1 MRHLVTSVSLVLLG
15 AGALFADKADSFF
28 DGSAVR
34 EIRLT
39 FDDANWYQTLYQA
52 HSSNSED
59 PYFPARFQCGDVVIE
74 KIGARFK
81 GNASFRRS
89 SSVKKSFKL
98 DFKAYDG
105 TAKFLGLKKLNL
117 NNGDLQPDFM
127 REKLFLDLASQYI
140 AASRVAH
147 VRLYVNDALYGLYLA
162 VEQPDKTMME
172 SRFGDS
178 EDGNLYE
185 AGESNATM
193 SYLGTDAGAYQKV
206 YELKTNET
214 ANDYSGLINFLD
226 ILNNTAAADLPAKL
240 EPVCDVENMLYGIA
254 LDILFV
260 NLDSYVGSGSEY
272 YLYQRSDTGQF
283 VRVHWDLNESFGTTG
298 DGSPS
303 VASPVKLDPF
313 YMPTT
318 TTTGGGAGGRGG
330 MPGGTTAGATSARPL
345 MEKLWAVDSYKRLY
359 LQMLARMLR
368 EGFNSTAMEA
378 RIKTIADLI
387 RTDVYADPNKLYTST
402 DFENSLTS
410 SVRAGQITLQG
421 LTPFVSDRYTYL
433 RSTLDTYA
441 QPSDIRLNEVM
452 SLNSGAST
460 DETGEAD
467 PWVEIHNLGPGTVN
481 LSGLYL
487 TDDTSNPTK
496 WALPSRKLADGE
508 FLVLWMDGETGEGE
522 THSSLSLSSAGG
534 KLYLYNGAGGVNAL
548 LDSVEYPELS
558 ASKSY
563 MRSGI
568 AGTKWAKTDAPTPG
582 AVNVKE

>member
-1 MRHLVTSVSLVLLG
+1 MLL
-15 AGALFADKADSFF
+15 ADKADSFF
-28 DGSAVR
+28 DGTAVR

-98 DFKAYDG
+98 DFNAYDD
-105 TAKFLGLKKLNL
+105 TAKFVGLKKLNL

-147 VRLYVNDALYGLYLA
+147 VRLYVNDVLWGLYVA

-193 SYLGTDAGAYQKV
+193 SYLGADAGAYQQV

-214 ANDYSGLINFLD
+214 ANDYSGLISFLD
-226 ILNNTAAADLPAKL
+226 ILNNTATADLPAKL
-240 EPVCDVENMLYGIA
+240 EPICDVENMLYGIA
-254 LDILFV
+254 LDILFA

-272 YLYQRSDTGQF
+272 YLYQRSDSGQF
-283 VRVHWDLNESFGTTG
+283 VRIHWDLNESFGTTG

-303 VASPVKLDPF
+303 VATPAKLDPF
-313 YMPTT
+313 YLPTT
-318 TTTGGGAGGRGG
+318 SAMGGGAGGRGG
-330 MPGGTTAGATSARPL
+330 MPGGTTTGTTSTRPL
-345 MEKLWAVDSYKRLY
+345 MQKLWAVDSYKRLY

-368 EGFNSTAMEA
+368 EGFNPTAMEA
-378 RIKTIADLI
+378 RIKTIAD
-387 RTDVYADPNKLYTST
+387 
-402 DFENSLTS
+402 
-410 SVRAGQITLQG
+410 
-421 LTPFVSDRYTYL
+421 
-433 RSTLDTYA
+433 
-441 QPSDIRLNEVM
+441 
-452 SLNSGAST
+452 
-460 DETGEAD
+460 
-467 PWVEIHNLGPGTVN
+467 
-481 LSGLYL
+481 
-487 TDDTSNPTK
+487 
-496 WALPSRKLADGE
+496 
-508 FLVLWMDGETGEGE
+508 
-522 THSSLSLSSAGG
+522 
-534 KLYLYNGAGGVNAL
+534 
-548 LDSVEYPELS
+548 
-558 ASKSY
+558 
-563 MRSGI
+563 
-568 AGTKWAKTDAPTPG
+568 
-582 AVNVKE
+582 